1 MRVAIKRLAHGR
13 ELPLPAYATE
23 GAAGMDLLAAN
34 TSEIVLAPGAIE
46 VVPTGISL
54 ALPRNWEA
62 QVRPRSGLALK
73 FGLTVLNSP
82 GTIDCD
88 YRGEVKVILI
98 NHGKEAFTVSR
109 GLKVA
114 QLVIAAHA
122 RVEWEESS
130 DLEST
135 TRADGGFGST
145 GLRI

>member
-1 MRVAIKRLAHGR
+1 MRVAIKRLAHGH

-34 TSEIVLAPGAIE
+34 ESEIILAPGAIE
-46 VVPTGISL
+46 AVPTGIAL
-54 ALPRNWEA
+54 ALPNGFEA

-73 FGLTVLNSP
+73 FGITVLNSP

-88 YRGEVKVILI
+88 YRGEIKVILI
-98 NHGKEAFTVSR
+98 NHGSEPFTVSR

-130 DLEST
+130 DLEPT

-145 GLRI
+145 GLRL